1 MSGVSWES
9 NLYII
14 NEERIRPIVNIFRL
28 KIYDNLLTVL
38 IFLELAGCLAVLNQ
52 MLGEWYVLIFIEC
65 DGLS

>member
-14 NEERIRPIVNIFRL
+14 NEERIRPRVNIFRL

-52 MLGEWYVLIFIEC
+52 MLGECYVLIFIEC

>member
-14 NEERIRPIVNIFRL
+14 NEETIRPIVNIFRL